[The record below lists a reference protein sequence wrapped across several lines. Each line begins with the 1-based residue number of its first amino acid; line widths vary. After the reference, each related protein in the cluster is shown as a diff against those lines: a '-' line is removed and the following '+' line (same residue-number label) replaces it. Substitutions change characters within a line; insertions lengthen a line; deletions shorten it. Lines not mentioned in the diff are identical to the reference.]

1 MKLDVVTPEG
11 SKIAD
16 LETAE
21 LTLPG
26 IVGEMG
32 ILPGHV
38 AMMAGLGAGPM
49 LVQTENGPQLFAI
62 SGGFVEVLNEQVR
75 VLTETCEGYAD
86 IDADRAREKLV
97 GATANLEGFSPAD
110 GEAYLVALSSV
121 KKHETRI
128 KVAEEGK
135 SLGS

>member
-11 SKIAD
+11 SKITD
-16 LETAE
+16 METGE

-26 IVGEMG
+26 ILGEMG

-49 LVQTENGPQLFAI
+49 LVQTDSGTQLFAI
-62 SGGFVEVLNEQVR
+62 SGGFVEVLDENVR
-75 VLTETCEGYAD
+75 VLTETCEKHD
-86 IDADRAREKLV
+86 EIDADKAKRKLATATEKLEP
-97 GATANLEGFSPAD
+97 LSPAD
-110 GEAYLVALSSV
+110 GETYQVVLKSV

-128 KVAEEGK
+128 KVAEDGK
-135 SLGS
+135 SAG